1 MGEEPPVHFALPS
14 SQPLSSS
21 FNANAA
27 SHYPAEC
34 TDVGN
39 EVKLT
44 DKIEVVDL
52 KMQQSQNK
60 ESVLKEDLKSDR
72 KLANSTDNP
81 NSSLVQDIGVVDG
94 PHIGVMNGSLVLG
107 LESVN
112 TVPEINCPVEQAEEI
127 MGTEATSLGLGF
139 GMGLRLSDEAQ
150 LEDYRCI
157 PVDHAIAVECD
168 EQVLGELDVAGFE
181 EFSRRIYALNENTSS
196 FRRPRKGSDK

>member
-1 MGEEPPVHFALPS
+1 M
-14 SQPLSSS
+14 
-21 FNANAA
+21 
-27 SHYPAEC
+27 
-34 TDVGN
+34 D
-39 EVKLT
+39 KL
-44 DKIEVVDL
+44 EVVDL
-52 KMQQSQNK
+52 KMHQSLNK
-60 ESVLKEDLKSDR
+60 ESVLREEPKPDGKSASSPD
-72 KLANSTDNP
+72 NSNASSAQDTD
-81 NSSLVQDIGVVDG
+81 VVG
-94 PHIGVMNGSLVLG
+94 EPHGGVMNGSLVPG

-112 TVPEINCPVEQAEEI
+112 AIPEINCPVEQAEEI

-181 EFSRRIYALNENTSS
+181 EFSRRICALNENTSS